1 MLSTFS
7 AFLRTFRNLSIG
19 FADVQVI
26 VPFFDVFS
34 FLKLDLSLLY
44 AERRIEIYHRVFGN
58 DDLNIFKSG
67 LKGRSILRTLAITI
81 GVAMLLEIFGIPMIM
96 VKE

>member
-1 MLSTFS
+1 MLKEELKFI
-7 AFLRTFRNLSIG
+7 IG
-19 FADVQVI
+19 
-26 VPFFDVFS
+26 
-34 FLKLDLSLLY
+34 
-44 AERRIEIYHRVFGN
+44 VFGN

-67 LKGRSILRTLAITI
+67 LKGRNILRTLVITI